1 MTIPLAEL
9 IYGLALIA
17 LITVV
22 AWWSLRE
29 DETQ

>member
-1 MTIPLAEL
+1 MSIPLAEL
-9 IYGLALIA
+9 IYGLALTA
-17 LITVV
+17 LIAAV